1 MRMRRVVR
9 SVSTFLTQLGAAL
22 VKTVFTSVVLG
33 VVVVSVMQYMGVPVP
48 TAHEILGGLSRLAD
62 VLS

>member
-9 SVSTFLTQLGAAL
+9 SISTFLSQLGVAL
-22 VKTVFTSVVLG
+22 LKTVVTSVVLG
-33 VVVVSVMQYMGVPVP
+33 AVVVSVMQYMGVPVP
-48 TAHEILGGLSRLAD
+48 SAHDLLGGVSRLAD

>member
-9 SVSTFLTQLGAAL
+9 AVSSFVTQLCVALLKAA
-22 VKTVFTSVVLG
+22 VMCMVLG
-33 VVVVSVMQYMGVPVP
+33 LVLVTIMHSMGVPVP
-48 TAHEILGGLSRLAD
+48 SAADMLRGVSRLAD

>member
-9 SVSTFLTQLGAAL
+9 AVSSFVTQLCVAL
-22 VKTVFTSVVLG
+22 VKAVVMCAVLG
-33 VVVVSVMQYMGVPVP
+33 LVLITIMHSMGVPVP
-48 TAHEILGGLSRLAD
+48 NVHELLRGVSRLAD

>member
-1 MRMRRVVR
+1 MRIRRVTR

-22 VKTVFTSVVLG
+22 IKTLFTSVVLG
-33 VVVVSVMQYMGVPVP
+33 AVVVSIMQYMGVPVP
-48 TAHEILGGLSRLAD
+48 SAHELLGGLSRLAN